1 MCHSAYLW
9 GSLIKNKG
17 GVRLF
22 QISQKERLF
31 HVSYQSSYNLAMWS
45 LFIAPIAPFQ
55 KRPVFPVLS
64 CQSAPCSY
72 RQSRNRI
79 GWWAFI
85 IVNIT
90 SLEDKSMLLVPSKR
104 PSLSL
109 YWGTHLKEQLTDY
122 CLILKVTR
130 IFPIPTQ
137 VK

>member
-1 MCHSAYLW
+1 MSHINQVMILPCGPTSLHPLHPSKKGLFFPFSLGKKTIYLETQ
-9 GSLIKNKG
+9 LKG
-17 GVRLF
+17 EFTDL
-22 QISQKERLF
+22 
-31 HVSYQSSYNLAMWS
+31 N
-45 LFIAPIAPFQ
+45 
-55 KRPVFPVLS
+55 

-79 GWWAFI
+79 GWWTFI

-109 YWGTHLKEQLTDY
+109 YWGTHLKEELTDY